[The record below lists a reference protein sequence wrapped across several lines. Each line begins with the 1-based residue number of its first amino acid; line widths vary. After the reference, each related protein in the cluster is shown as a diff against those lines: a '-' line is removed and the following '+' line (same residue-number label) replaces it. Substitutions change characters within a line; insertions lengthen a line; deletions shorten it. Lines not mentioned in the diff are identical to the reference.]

1 MAHYSTHYRW
11 AIIFLHGPLSFWLAM
26 EILQEAA
33 VPKLENGRAGP
44 SSWTIAAAAGG
55 GGGGHLLEML
65 ENISL
70 PLLFSQPPEHRGLSS
85 LIQLS
90 LDQPHGSR
98 ETGGWHVP
106 WGEHISEANPFQD
119 LLLYHACHPCYPSS
133 WRKSPASVFLTLTS
147 RASQKP
153 STGPSGYMT

>member
-1 MAHYSTHYRW
+1 MGHYFPSW
-11 AIIFLHGPLSFWLAM
+11 PPKFLACYGNIARGSSSKIGEWQSRPFIVDYCCSSR
-26 EILQEAA
+26 
-33 VPKLENGRAGP
+33 GRE
-44 SSWTIAAAAGG
+44 GG
-55 GGGGHLLEML
+55 DHILEML